1 MVKKRV
7 KNYFV
12 FIIAALTVCFF
23 STVFLS
29 PVSAEDY
36 LGQGKDQLVAALDA
50 AFVRVVDSGKF
61 REFVDNDS
69 VAGPLLVTVADCY
82 PNVAEVKFPENPTG
96 LLADILSSGQI
107 RVGTYDTLGNTG
119 SFDLFTDIN
128 QKIIRAIVDELGNG
142 YGLATPIEV
151 VEVNIF
157 PPSSATL
164 YESLNNGIFDITN
177 FNAALG
183 GTVTVDGVSVRRRDI
198 ARFTCTMVTTGWY
211 LHVKDTSP
219 YLTINDMIAD
229 TGASIC
235 SGMLSA
241 RISKAYFKDQNVVD
255 QFFND
260 IEVCSNNVDNGT
272 YAAYLS
278 LDPVPVLPG
287 LRSIDL
293 DIVSG
298 VPLWVGGDKDRDK
311 DRIED
316 AVDNCPD
323 KYNPEQTDADGDGTG
338 DACDPVNGIPLN
350 LIWDLSGTYIQSQD
364 GMTLSY
370 TLIQDANGKVTGSGT
385 FNDLSDEIAMSIPVE
400 IKGKVKGKDNIV
412 TLKYKV
418 KGKDAEGNKIQNNL
432 MLALDESIL
441 SLVGTEKMKVCQKG
455 AGCEKT
461 EASVSLDLP
470 PGMAG
475 GCELEVN
482 VATEAKGK
490 KQGYGELTLSN
501 GDEYP
506 LYAKG
511 KYKSKTGETK
521 LTLKGVADSTKRI
534 KIKLKIDEESNAATF
549 IRGKALGQKLIY

>member
-12 FIIAALTVCFF
+12 FIIAALTVCLF

-50 AFVRVVDSGKF
+50 AFVRVVDSGKY

-211 LHVKDTSP
+211 LHVKDSRH
-219 YLTINDMIAD
+219 
-229 TGASIC
+229 
-235 SGMLSA
+235 SG
-241 RISKAYFKDQNVVD
+241 
-255 QFFND
+255 
-260 IEVCSNNVDNGT
+260 
-272 YAAYLS
+272 
-278 LDPVPVLPG
+278 
-287 LRSIDL
+287 
-293 DIVSG
+293 
-298 VPLWVGGDKDRDK
+298 
-311 DRIED
+311 
-316 AVDNCPD
+316 
-323 KYNPEQTDADGDGTG
+323 
-338 DACDPVNGIPLN
+338 
-350 LIWDLSGTYIQSQD
+350 
-364 GMTLSY
+364 
-370 TLIQDANGKVTGSGT
+370 
-385 FNDLSDEIAMSIPVE
+385 
-400 IKGKVKGKDNIV
+400 
-412 TLKYKV
+412 
-418 KGKDAEGNKIQNNL
+418 
-432 MLALDESIL
+432 
-441 SLVGTEKMKVCQKG
+441 
-455 AGCEKT
+455 
-461 EASVSLDLP
+461 
-470 PGMAG
+470 
-475 GCELEVN
+475 
-482 VATEAKGK
+482 
-490 KQGYGELTLSN
+490 
-501 GDEYP
+501 
-506 LYAKG
+506 
-511 KYKSKTGETK
+511 
-521 LTLKGVADSTKRI
+521 
-534 KIKLKIDEESNAATF
+534 
-549 IRGKALGQKLIY
+549 